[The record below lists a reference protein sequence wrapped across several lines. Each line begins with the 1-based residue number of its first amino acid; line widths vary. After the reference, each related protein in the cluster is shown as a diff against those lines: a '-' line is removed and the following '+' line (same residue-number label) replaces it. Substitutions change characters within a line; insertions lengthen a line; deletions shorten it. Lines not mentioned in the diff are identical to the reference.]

1 MVNISTVILPIEYAV
16 NVPLALFLVV
26 QLVTGFRALQLFI
39 RSQVVKYRVSLLNLQ
54 PKLGQSGVEEID

>member
-16 NVPLALFLVV
+16 NVPLALFLVI

-39 RSQVVKYRVSLLNLQ
+39 RSQVVKYHVGLLNLQ

>member
-16 NVPLALFLVV
+16 NVPLALFLVI

-39 RSQVVKYRVSLLNLQ
+39 RSQVVKYHVSLLNLQ
-54 PKLGQSGVEEID
+54 PKLGESAVEEID

>member
-16 NVPLALFLVV
+16 NVPLALFLVI

-39 RSQVVKYRVSLLNLQ
+39 RSQVVKYHVSLLNLQ
-54 PKLGQSGVEEID
+54 PKLGQGGVEEID

>member
-39 RSQVVKYRVSLLNLQ
+39 RSQVVKYHVSLLNLE